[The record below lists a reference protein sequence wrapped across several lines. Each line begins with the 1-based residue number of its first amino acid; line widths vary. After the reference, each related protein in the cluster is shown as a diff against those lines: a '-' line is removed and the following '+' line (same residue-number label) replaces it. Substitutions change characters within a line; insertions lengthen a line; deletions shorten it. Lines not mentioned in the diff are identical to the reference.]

1 MPPPSKIDLLD
12 EDTRREL
19 EARIVANGFGGYVEL
34 AEWLTE
40 RGYSIGKSAVGAYGQ
55 KLERRLAA
63 IKTSTEAAKLI
74 AAAAP
79 DDADDRSNAI
89 MSLVQTEIF
98 DAILS
103 LQEATSEEQMD
114 PGERLALLSHAAKNI
129 ATLSR
134 ASVNR
139 NKWALEVRE
148 TARADLLREQ
158 DQQLE
163 AAVQSRGMTADQAA
177 FWREQFLKGQ

>member
-1 MPPPSKIDLLD
+1 MPAPSKIDQLD
-12 EDTRREL
+12 TDLRREL
-19 EARIVANGFGGYVEL
+19 DERIIANGFGGYVAL
-34 AEWLTE
+34 ADWLSE

-63 IKTSTEAAKLI
+63 VKASTEAAKLI

-89 MSLVQTEIF
+89 ISLVQTEIF
-98 DAILS
+98 DAILA
-103 LQEATSEEQMD
+103 LQEVAEEDENPD
-114 PGERLALLSHAAKNI
+114 PAARIALLGKAAKNI

-139 NKWALEVRE
+139 NKWAVEVR
-148 TARADLLREQ
+148 AKV
-158 DQQLE
+158 E
-163 AAVQSRGMTADQAA
+163 AAAADVRKLAA
-177 FWREQFLKGQ
+177 GAGVSEETLAAIDARLQGVV

>member
-1 MPPPSKIDLLD
+1 MPAPSKIDQLD
-12 EDTRREL
+12 TDLRREL
-19 EARIVANGFGGYVEL
+19 DERIIANGFGGYVAL
-34 AEWLTE
+34 ADWLSE

-63 IKTSTEAAKLI
+63 VKASTEAAKLI

-89 MSLVQTEIF
+89 ISLVQTEIF
-98 DAILS
+98 DAILA
-103 LQEATSEEQMD
+103 LQEVAEEDENLD
-114 PGERLALLSHAAKNI
+114 PAARIALLGKAAKNI

-139 NKWALEVRE
+139 NKWAVEVRAKVDAAAADVRKLAAGAGVSEE
-148 TARADLLREQ
+148 TLAAIDARLQ
-158 DQQLE
+158 G
-163 AAVQSRGMTADQAA
+163 VV
-177 FWREQFLKGQ
+177 